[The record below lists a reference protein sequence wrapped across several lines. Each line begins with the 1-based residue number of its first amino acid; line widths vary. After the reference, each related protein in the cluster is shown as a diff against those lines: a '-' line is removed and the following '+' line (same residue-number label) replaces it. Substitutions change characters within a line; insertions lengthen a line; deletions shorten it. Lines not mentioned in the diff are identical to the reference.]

1 MVVLGVK
8 ERTMMLLTHRQF
20 INEPLLFVKCT
31 RQELERITIIGTN
44 FIVNWKWKEVKDD
57 AIYHNFIR

>member
-1 MVVLGVK
+1 MK
-8 ERTMMLLTHRQF
+8 TKIFICYLL
-20 INEPLLFVKCT
+20 
-31 RQELERITIIGTN
+31 TIIGTN